1 MIPYIPPVATSII
14 DDEGEDGTEGIL
26 RINLQG
32 TKVETEERKGWLARI
47 FRGKEKTVEQ
57 EDVTQMQ
64 YLEKIYG
71 VFKELGYENILS
83 LEVNGKT
90 VYADKE
96 NKENDFQDAIAKALE
111 YESSEAYHIE
121 INLDTTGDE
130 GTNINVSMYG
140 QHKEGELPLV
150 VRAFYEDKKPSEIEE
165 LLEKIKDK
173 INEKFGIESGEIE
186 CESEDESEEES
197 EDSEEEGEEDS
208 EEDKEE
214 EE

>member
-32 TKVETEERKGWLARI
+32 TKVETEERRGWLARI
-47 FRGKEKTVEQ
+47 FKGKEKTVEQ

-96 NKENDFQDAIAKALE
+96 NKENDFQEAVTKALE
-111 YESSEAYHIE
+111 YESNEAYHIE

-130 GTNINVSMYG
+130 GSNINVSMYG
-140 QHKEGELPLV
+140 RHKEGELPLV